1 MNIKDFKT
9 QNNEEQV
16 KQTYDKY
23 KNFSQDQLMQELLKT
38 VSIQKQNGTFDKQQ
52 LTSTLSLI
60 MPSLTKEQQERIQ
73 ALLNNLWER
82 GYFS

>member
-73 ALLNNLWER
+73 ALLNNL
-82 GYFS
+82 